1 MNMKENKKTGEQMTQ
16 EERLEFLIQS
26 LIQESP
32 EYQGHNDQLRQFSPS
47 EAPGILR
54 SLMNLRPPRPATEE
68 FLDIQDAY
76 LREESRRRGIVEL
89 DTIPTIRESLHS
101 TCRHADQI
109 SLWQGDIT
117 RLKVSAIVN
126 AANSQMLGCFVPCHG
141 CIDNAIHSAA
151 GIQLREEC
159 AAIMNRQRYPEA
171 AGRAK
176 ITGAYNLPCRY
187 VIHTVGPIVG
197 WELTENDCELLRS
210 CYRSCMELADAHH
223 LESLAFC
230 CISTGE
236 FHFPGGRAAEIAVN
250 TVGECLEHSGL
261 RRVIFNVFRNQ
272 DREFYESLL

>member
-1 MNMKENKKTGEQMTQ
+1 MSMKENKKTGELMTQ

-32 EYQGHNDQLRQFSPS
+32 EYQDHNSQLRQFSPS

-54 SLMNLRPPRPATEE
+54 SLMNLRPPHPATEE

-101 TCRHADQI
+101 TCRHADRI
-109 SLWQGDIT
+109 SLWQGNIT

-223 LESLAFC
+223 LDSLAFC

-261 RRVIFNVFRNQ
+261 RRVIFNVFKNQ